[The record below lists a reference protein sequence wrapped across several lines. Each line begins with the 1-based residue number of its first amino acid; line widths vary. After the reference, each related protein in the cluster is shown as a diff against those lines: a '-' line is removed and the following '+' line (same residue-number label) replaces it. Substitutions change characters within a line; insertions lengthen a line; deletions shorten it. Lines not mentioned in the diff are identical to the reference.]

1 MRRIGAEQARE
12 TVDFGTA
19 SAQRRAPAIHRPRPT
34 MADGDV
40 SVDQLSALA
49 LAGSLAWASGIRLYA
64 TIFVVGLLGRLEYL
78 HLPEPLLVLAHT
90 WVLAASG
97 IMVAGEFFADKVPGF
112 DSVWDALHTFIRIP
126 AGAFLAWGAMG
137 DATPAVQ
144 TAAAILGGFVAG
156 GTHLAKSGG
165 RAVVNTSPEPLSNW
179 TLSFGEDGLV
189 LGGLFLAITHPVAFL
204 VLLAA
209 FLAIV
214 IGLLPRLLRFL
225 VALVQRLRGRDGD
238 TVPMTRV

>member
-1 MRRIGAEQARE
+1 M
-12 TVDFGTA
+12 VDFGTTI
-19 SAQRRAPAIHRPRPT
+19 AQRRAPAIHRPDRT
-34 MADGDV
+34 MRDGDE
-40 SVDQLSALA
+40 SVDHLAELA

-78 HLPEPLLVLAHT
+78 HLPEPLLVLEHT
-90 WVLAASG
+90 WVLATSG

-137 DATPAVQ
+137 DSTTAAQV
-144 TAAAILGGFVAG
+144 AAAILGGLVAG

-165 RAVVNTSPEPLSNW
+165 RAVINTSPEPLSNW

-189 LGGLFLAITHPVAFL
+189 LGGLFLAITHPAAFL
-204 VLLAA
+204 VLLAV

-214 IGLLPRLLRFL
+214 IWLLPKLLRFL
-225 VALVQRLRGRDGD
+225 GGMFRRLRGGEAGAAPVLSARARNGLS
-238 TVPMTRV
+238 